1 MKVTLSLSDQ
11 LVAELD
17 ELLSFNGHYDRNR
30 LIQKLLRESVA
41 GQKQRH
47 VAHLYRDGKKTLR
60 QCAEILGVDLRE
72 MMDILRRLNIPLD
85 GGRFPHNKLAL
96 KLLRQGAKTRSL
108 HSSN

>member
-1 MKVTLSLSDQ
+1 MKITLSLSDQ
-11 LVAELD
+11 LVTELD
-17 ELLSFNGHYDRNR
+17 ELLSFNGHDDRNR

-47 VAHLYRDGKKTLR
+47 VAQLYCDGKKTLR
-60 QCAEILGVDLRE
+60 QCAEILGVDLRK

-96 KLLRQGAKTRSL
+96 KLLRQGAKTQSL
-108 HSSN
+108 HSSD